1 MKYHAILFDL
11 DGTLLDTLQDI
22 ADSMNEALKKHGLPG
37 YPAES
42 YKKFVGGGL
51 ELLVRR
57 VLPENIDAD
66 SMFRLLMKQMQDEY
80 STRWRVN
87 TRLYPGIRQML
98 DCLTE
103 KGLRLSIL
111 SNKPDDF
118 TQKIY
123 AHYLGKWNFE
133 IVRGAGDALPRKPD
147 PAAALWI
154 AERMRLAPAEFVY
167 LGDSSTDMKTAV
179 AAGMRPIGA
188 LWGFREADELL
199 ESGAERL
206 IARPEE
212 MLEVLKA

>member
-1 MKYHAILFDL
+1 MKFHAVLFDL

-57 VLPENIDAD
+57 VLPEHIDAD
-66 SMFRLLMKQMQDEY
+66 SLFRVLMEQMQNEY
-80 STRWRVN
+80 STRWSVN
-87 TRLYPGIRQML
+87 TRLYPGIRRML
-98 DCLTE
+98 DGLTE
-103 KGLRLSIL
+103 QGLRLSIL

-123 AHYLGKWNFE
+123 AHYLSTWNFE
-133 IVRGAGDALPRKPD
+133 IVLGAGAALPRKPD

-154 AERMRLAPAEFVY
+154 ADQMQLAPAEFVY

-188 LWGFREADELL
+188 LWGFRDADELL
-199 ESGAERL
+199 ESGAEQL

-212 MLEVLKA
+212 MLEVVKD